1 MATRRE
7 RRRQKTRDKKNGQ
20 HPPLEVGP
28 SAETRPDLMT
38 EAAQL
43 YESGDI
49 AGAKSTFELIITME
63 PGNADALF
71 GLGVLEEQ
79 VNNIAGAKKHYE
91 SAVASEPNHAP
102 SLVNLGDALRE
113 EGQFEAAIKLL
124 ERAASLAPEI
134 PLVHNN
140 LGIALHQGGLIDRA
154 VSVFQKALALAPDF
168 AEAHCNLGAVFADL
182 DKFQQAINCFERALE
197 LDPNFAPAMA
207 NLGNAFNSLHRIEE
221 GINALEKAVRI
232 DPNLVYAYAK
242 LAIVYERMNNLQKS
256 EYFINKAKEIDP
268 NNPEILMINGVIL
281 GKNNKFSEGLEEIKR
296 SIKYLYCPVILC
308 RAYFEAGKLSD
319 SLGKYIQAYEYYEYG
334 NSLIEKRAVELA
346 IDRDQFLVDINKNID
361 YFKYYKDKN
370 NIKELFSDKYPIFVI
385 GFPSSGSL
393 SLEQIID
400 SHDLIQYIDEKS
412 VIIDTIEYLCD
423 NLGEYPFCLDK
434 VNQLNIDSIREVFF
448 QKVGKYIAIDTEKV
462 LVCNMP
468 LNLIHVGLIYKL
480 FPKSKIVFMEC
491 HPCDACL
498 SCYMQYFSLNQ
509 AMMHFTSLE
518 STAKFYA
525 LVMVLWQQYTDVL
538 PIDWH
543 ALRYESLA
551 EDFEG
556 TVRALFTFL
565 ELDWDDSVMSYDHH
579 AQSRTILTPSSSQ
592 VIQPMYADSNKRWQ
606 RYEKYLKPVLPIL
619 EPFIHHFGYDTEPA
633 SPTKGS

>member
-20 HPPLEVGP
+20 HTPLEVGP

-49 AGAKSTFELIITME
+49 AGAKSMFELIITME
-63 PGNADALF
+63 PGHADALF

-79 VNNIAGAKKHYE
+79 ANNIAGAKKHYE
-91 SAVASEPNHAP
+91 AAVASEPNHAP

-113 EGQFEAAIKLL
+113 EGQFEAAIALL

-154 VSVFQKALALAPDF
+154 VSVFQKALTLAPDF

-182 DKFQQAINCFERALE
+182 DKFQQVINCFERALE

-207 NLGNAFNSLHRIEE
+207 NLGNAFNGLHRIEE

-242 LAIVYERMNNLQKS
+242 LAIVYERTNSLQKL
-256 EYFINKAKEIDP
+256 EDCIIKAKEIDP

-281 GKNNKFSEGLEEIKR
+281 GKNNKLSEGLEEIKR
-296 SIKYLYCPVILC
+296 SIKHLYCPVTLC
-308 RAYFEAGKLSD
+308 RAYFEAAKLSD

-346 IDRDQFLVDINKNID
+346 VDRDQYLVDINRNID
-361 YFKYYKDKN
+361 YFKYYKEKN
-370 NIKELFSDKYPIFVI
+370 NIKEYFSDINPIFVI
-385 GFPSSGSL
+385 GFPSSETTLLGQSL
-393 SLEQIID
+393 D
-400 SHDLIQYIDEKS
+400 YHPLIQSINEKP
-412 VIIDTIEYLCD
+412 IINVMIEYLCD
-423 NLGEYPFCLDK
+423 YLGEYPYCLDK
-434 VNQLNIDSIREVFF
+434 INNSNIGSIREVFF
-448 QKVGKYIAIDTEKV
+448 QEISNYIEIDTEKL
-462 LVCNMP
+462 LVYKMP

-480 FPKSKIVFMEC
+480 FPKSKIIFTER

-509 AMMHFTSLE
+509 AMTHFTSLE

-525 LVMVLWQQYTDVL
+525 LVMGLWQQYTDVL

-543 ALRYESLA
+543 ALRYESLV

-556 TVRALFTFL
+556 TMRALLTFL
-565 ELDWDDSVMSYDHH
+565 DLEWDDSVLSYHRH
-579 AQSRTILTPSSSQ
+579 AQNKTILTPSYSQ
-592 VIQPMYADSNKRWQ
+592 VTQPIYADSKEHWR
-606 RYEKYLKPVLPIL
+606 RYEEHLKPALPVL
-619 EPFIHHFGYDTEPA
+619 EPFIQHFGYDAEPT
-633 SPTKGS
+633 SSTQGS

>member
-20 HPPLEVGP
+20 RTPLEVGP
-28 SAETRPDLMT
+28 PAETRPDLMT

-49 AGAKSTFELIITME
+49 DGAKSTFELIITME
-63 PGNADALF
+63 PGHADALF

-79 VNNIAGAKKHYE
+79 ANNIAGAKKHYE
-91 SAVASEPNHAP
+91 AAVASEPNHAP

-113 EGQFEAAIKLL
+113 EGQFDAAITLL

-140 LGIALHQGGLIDRA
+140 LGIALHQGGLMDRA
-154 VSVFQKALALAPDF
+154 VPVFQKALALAPDF

-182 DKFQQAINCFERALE
+182 DRFEQAVNCFERALE
-197 LDPNFAPAMA
+197 LAPNFAPAMA

-232 DPNLVYAYAK
+232 DPNLVSAYAK
-242 LAIVYERMNNLQKS
+242 LAIVYERTNSLQKS
-256 EYFINKAKEIDP
+256 EECIIKAKKIDP
-268 NNPEILMINGVIL
+268 DNPEIWMISGVIL
-281 GKNNKFSEGLEEIKR
+281 GKNKKFSEGLEEIKK
-296 SIKYLYCPVILC
+296 SIQYLYSPSILC
-308 RAYFEAGKLSD
+308 RAYFEAAKLSD
-319 SLGKYIQAYEYYEYG
+319 ILGNYTEAYEYYACG
-334 NSLIEKRAVELA
+334 NSLLEKKATELA
-346 IDRDQFLVDINKNID
+346 VDGDQYLVDLNKNID
-361 YFKYYKDKN
+361 YFKHYKEVSKINGYNPDYSPVF
-370 NIKELFSDKYPIFVI
+370 LI
-385 GFPSSGSL
+385 GFPRSGTTL
-393 SLEQIID
+393 LD
-400 SHDLIQYIDEKS
+400 KVLDFHPLIQFIDDKN
-412 VIIDTIEYLCD
+412 IINDTIGYLH
-423 NLGEYPFCLDK
+423 NTIGEYPYCLDK
-434 VNQLNIDSIREVFF
+434 INNSNIDSIREVFF
-448 QKVGKYIAIDTEKV
+448 QKASNYKEIDTEKL
-462 LVCNMP
+462 LVYKMP

-480 FPKSKIVFMEC
+480 FPKSKIIFTER

-509 AMMHFTSLE
+509 VMTHFTSLE

-543 ALRYESLA
+543 ALRYESLV

-556 TVRALFTFL
+556 TVRALLTFL
-565 ELDWDDSVMSYDHH
+565 NLEWDDSVLSYHRH
-579 AQSRTILTPSSSQ
+579 EQNRTILTPSYSQ
-592 VIQPMYADSNKRWQ
+592 VTQPIYADSKERWR
-606 RYEKYLKPVLPIL
+606 RYEEHLKPVLPIL
-619 EPFIHHFGYDTEPA
+619 EPFIQHFGYDAEPT
-633 SPTKGS
+633 SSIQGS